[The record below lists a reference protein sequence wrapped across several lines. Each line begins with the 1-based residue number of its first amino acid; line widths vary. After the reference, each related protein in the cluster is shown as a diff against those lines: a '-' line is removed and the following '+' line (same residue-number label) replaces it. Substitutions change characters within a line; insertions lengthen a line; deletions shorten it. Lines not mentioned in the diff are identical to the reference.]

1 MTTKSHTPA
10 NDSLRARI
18 LVVEDDE
25 DLRLVLVDNL
35 ENDPGVGYAVTAAK
49 NLADARRALDLAH
62 YDLVVLDLMLP
73 DGDGTSLARE
83 LRAKARPE
91 RILMLTAR
99 TLEDDVVR
107 GLDTGAD
114 DYVLKP
120 YRLRELLARIRAL
133 VRRSGLAPGE
143 PAHRSEHFA
152 GFTLDLDAR
161 TLTNADRQP
170 ITLTKTEFDLLA
182 TFVAHRGLARTRD
195 QLLDAAWG
203 HDVMVDERTVDNFV
217 ASLKKKLGWTSAAPW
232 RFAAVRGIGYRFEL
246 DPG

>member
-1 MTTKSHTPA
+1 MT
-10 NDSLRARI
+10 ARV

-25 DLRLVLVDNL
+25 NLRLVLVDNL
-35 ENDPGVGYAVTAAK
+35 EHEGAYAVTAAK
-49 NLADARRALDLAH
+49 NLAEARRALELAS

-73 DGDGTSLARE
+73 DGDGTNLARE
-83 LRAKARPE
+83 LRKNGRPE

-107 GLDTGAD
+107 GFDTGAD

-133 VRRSGLAPGE
+133 VRRTASPAPDTHCRE
-143 PAHRSEHFA
+143 RFA

-161 TLTNADRQP
+161 TLTNPAGEP
-170 ITLTKTEFDLLA
+170 IALTKTELDLLA
-182 TFVAHRGLARTRD
+182 TFIAHKGLVRTRD

-217 ASLKKKLGWTSAAPW
+217 ASLKKKLAWTSASPW
-232 RFAAVRGIGYRFEL
+232 RMAAVRGIGYRFEL
-246 DPG
+246 DER

>member
-1 MTTKSHTPA
+1 MSEPA
-10 NDSLRARI
+10 RL

-25 DLRLVLVDNL
+25 NLRLVLTDNL
-35 ENDPGVGYAVTAAK
+35 ESEGYAVTAART
-49 NLADARRALDLAH
+49 LAEARRALALAP

-73 DGDGTSLARE
+73 DGDGHALARE
-83 LRAKARPE
+83 LRRDGRPE

-114 DYVLKP
+114 DYVTKP

-133 VRRSGLAPGE
+133 VRRPASERAAPG
-143 PAHRSEHFA
+143 AHRAHAFA

-161 TLTNADRQP
+161 TLRSPSGDVIA
-170 ITLTKTEFDLLA
+170 LTRTELDLLA
-182 TFVAHRGLARTRD
+182 TFVAHAGLARTRD

-203 HDVMVDERTVDNFV
+203 QDVMVDERTVDNFV
-217 ASLKKKLGWTSAAPW
+217 ASLKKKLGWTPDARW
-232 RFAAVRGIGYRFEL
+232 RIAAVRGVGYRFEL
-246 DPG
+246 DDP